1 MRNIL
6 YSINALFFCIVIGG
20 AVYEH
25 CGVVPAW
32 TAAPPASL
40 TMFQG
45 EYGLDASLFW
55 MSIHPVT
62 MMFFVINLVLH
73 WRTARRKSILV
84 PLAGYVI
91 ILTTTF
97 IYFVPELM
105 AITETPV
112 GSADAGLTS
121 RANLW
126 ESLSLVRLAVLVV
139 LAITLL
145 EGLARNGQKVSAK
158 NKARSQAD
166 WKPAANPALAET
178 V

>member
-1 MRNIL
+1 MRNII
-6 YSINALFFCIVIGG
+6 YSINALLFCTVIGG

-45 EYGLDASLFW
+45 EYGLDPSLFW
-55 MSIHPVT
+55 MAIHPVT
-62 MMFFVINLVLH
+62 MAFYVANLVLH
-73 WRTARRKSILV
+73 WRTARRKSIFI
-84 PLAGYVI
+84 PLAGYVVV
-91 ILTTTF
+91 LATTF

-112 GSADAGLTS
+112 GTAADAGLTS

-126 ESLSLVRLAVLVV
+126 ETLSLVRLGLLVV

-145 EGLARNGQKVSAK
+145 EGLARNGQKSFVK
-158 NKARSQAD
+158 TQKTEG
-166 WKPAANPALAET
+166 WAATTKQPVAEA